1 MKKKEVDLR
10 TQQILDNML
19 PKKKEYELQD
29 NVVTLITLDN
39 NVKVK
44 VLENEKG
51 KFVDLRK
58 YYGELPTKKGI
69 RVTTDK
75 FKEIIEVI
83 KNDIK

>member
-1 MKKKEVDLR
+1 MTKKKNP
-10 TQQILDNML
+10 TKKIQQKT
-19 PKKKEYELQD
+19 KKK
-29 NVVTLITLDN
+29 
-39 NVKVK
+39 KK
-44 VLENEKG
+44 RK
-51 KFVDLRK
+51 KRK